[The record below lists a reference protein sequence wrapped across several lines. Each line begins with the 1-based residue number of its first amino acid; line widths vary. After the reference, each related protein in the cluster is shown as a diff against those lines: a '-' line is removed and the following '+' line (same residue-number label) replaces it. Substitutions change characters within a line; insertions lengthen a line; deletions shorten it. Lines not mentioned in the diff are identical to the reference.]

1 MARWRDVKKGKAN
14 TQSINNSNDTQEEI
28 YGKCVSPLARIK
40 AFITDMFMI
49 MMPIMYITTY
59 IIMDGKD
66 DFQASDTAHWIT
78 MAIYGAI
85 IIAFWVA
92 KGQTPGFK
100 AYDIILV
107 DDKTQEKLG
116 LVKATLRY
124 IMFIISAVSI
134 IGFLLPFFR
143 KDKKTFQDLVMQ
155 TSVIDD
161 TNANRSQVTSLNK
174 IN

>member
-1 MARWRDVKKGKAN
+1 MARWRDVKKGKVEPKTGTKPKN
-14 TQSINNSNDTQEEI
+14 TPQTIDGQ
-28 YGKCVSPLARIK
+28 CVSPLPRLK

-49 MMPIMYITTY
+49 MMPIMYVTTY

-78 MAIYGAI
+78 TFVYGAI
-85 IIAFWVA
+85 VVLFWVL
-92 KGQTPGFK
+92 KGQTPGLK

-107 DDKTQEKLG
+107 DDKTQQKLG
-116 LVKATLRY
+116 VLKASLRY
-124 IMFIISAVSI
+124 IMFLISAVSI

-143 KDKKTFQDLVMQ
+143 KDKKTLQDLVMQ

-161 TNANRSQVTSLNK
+161 PSSNR
-174 IN
+174 

>member
-1 MARWRDVKKGKAN
+1 MARWRDVKKKQVQ
-14 TQSINNSNDTQEEI
+14 QSNNQSETTEEI

-66 DFQASDTAHWIT
+66 DFQASDIAHWVT
-78 MAIYGAI
+78 MVLYGLI
-85 IIAFWVA
+85 IISFWVL

-107 DDKTQEKLG
+107 DDKSKQKLG
-116 LVKATLRY
+116 VLKAILRY
-124 IMFIISAVSI
+124 ILYIISAVSI
-134 IGFLLPFFR
+134 IGILLPFFR

-161 TNANRSQVTSLNK
+161 ENATRT
-174 IN
+174 

>member
-1 MARWRDVKKGKAN
+1 MARWRDVKKGKA
-14 TQSINNSNDTQEEI
+14 TTNNKSEQVYEEI
-28 YGKCVSPLARIK
+28 YGQCVSPLARVK

-66 DFQASDTAHWIT
+66 DFQASDMAHWVT
-78 MAIYGAI
+78 MAIYGLI
-85 IIAFWVA
+85 IITFWVK

-107 DDKTQEKLG
+107 DDETKEKLG
-116 LVKATLRY
+116 VVKATLRY

-161 TNANRSQVTSLNK
+161 ENSNRP
-174 IN
+174 

>member
-1 MARWRDVKKGKAN
+1 MARWRDVKKGKV
-14 TQSINNSNDTQEEI
+14 QSTTNSKIPQKEI
-28 YGKCVSPLARIK
+28 YGECVSPLARIK

-66 DFQASDTAHWIT
+66 DFQASDLAHWIT
-78 MAIYGAI
+78 MAVYGAI

-107 DDKTQEKLG
+107 DDETKETLG
-116 LVKATLRY
+116 IIKATLRY
-124 IMFIISAVSI
+124 ILFIISAVSI

-161 TNANRSQVTSLNK
+161 PNANR
-174 IN
+174 